1 MALIDGKSSV
11 IPSCL
16 VKSRLLLPRSGVA
29 VSTTLLL
36 ALAAIAAPKPSVM
49 DAEPATPYVWRIV
62 LHTPTHPLVTPAFR
76 DQLAR
81 EVKAAL
87 VPAVGEIARV
97 EVVDLASI
105 SPKKWEPL
113 WTAFVEKGSDAL
125 ESQEFRSLTGV
136 KTHFLRVEVRDTG
149 FHLEARQHDGSTGL
163 VSPVLRSKDT
173 PTADT
178 VGRLTGLTLAKDFG
192 PVGTIIDS
200 DPKEGTATVKFRGGT
215 LPGFEKFVQVGDVF
229 AVSMI
234 RETPAP
240 TPSVKGA
247 PKPPPVKVAK
257 PWGDYAVLKVSGPLR
272 DGTCECKVFNPLV
285 QNPLPVGKS
294 TVGYRCL
301 KLATQEAP
309 IQIRVVDMKG
319 NPPPAGALIRVW
331 ANDFEFTRRP
341 DPRDALESRD
351 GTFRSARA
359 MRHVACVT
367 VGLGSTREVRFP
379 RAVLGAGLIT
389 LQFEVDETQAAKAAF
404 ERDCDDFRNRVV
416 EARTAQAALFDALTV
431 LIPKGKFQDALERA
445 TAGLKSAEDADK
457 QLTEDMTKL
466 RESSHA
472 ADAMPAALLASAA
485 GQIQIVRGGM
495 PVLKDRIEDLK
506 LQIEKAKDPVRFEKE
521 FRAKEI
527 TSRIRQLIEAGD
539 ITDAIALYDQLFEVS
554 KSDDAKTLKSKLEK
568 EWEPKTDEVKQAREV
583 VSEVWKKASTVADY
597 KDAAPKLSA
606 AADVL
611 IREND
616 RLGLRNLIGAID
628 PAYVRLKEQAD
639 LLDGGS
645 DADRATLTELKAV
658 ADAVRA
664 IESKARAAVVKLDG
678 AKP

>member
-1 MALIDGKSSV
+1 MS
-11 IPSCL
+11 P
-16 VKSRLLLPRSGVA
+16 A
-29 VSTTLLL
+29 VLL
-36 ALAAIAAPKPSVM
+36 ALAAVAAPKPAPL
-49 DAEPATPYVWRIV
+49 DAEPAVPYVWRVV

-76 DQLAR
+76 NQLVR
-81 EVKAAL
+81 DVKAAL
-87 VPAVGEIARV
+87 VPAVGDLART
-97 EVVDLASI
+97 EVVDLASV
-105 SPKKWEPL
+105 PANKWEPL
-113 WTAFVEKGSDAL
+113 WAAFAEKGWDAL
-125 ESQEFRSLTGV
+125 DAAEFRTLTGV
-136 KTHFLRVEVRDTG
+136 KTHFLRVEFRDTG

-163 VSPVLRSKDT
+163 VSPVLRAKDA
-173 PTADT
+173 PTSDT
-178 VGRLTGLTLAKDFG
+178 VGRLAGLTLAKDFG
-192 PVGTIIDS
+192 PVGTVVDS

-215 LPGFEKFVQVGDVF
+215 LPGFDKFVQPGDVF
-229 AVSMI
+229 AVAMI
-234 RETPAP
+234 RETPA
-240 TPSVKGA
+240 SGA
-247 PKPPPVKVAK
+247 ASARRGPPIQVAK
-257 PWGDYAVLKVSGPLR
+257 PWGDYAVLKVAGPLR
-272 DGTCECKVFNPLV
+272 DGACECKVFNPLV
-285 QNPLPVGKS
+285 QNPLPIGKS

-309 IQIRVVDMKG
+309 VQVRVVDPKG

-341 DPRDALESRD
+341 DPRDALEFRD
-351 GTFRSARA
+351 GVFRSARP
-359 MRHVACVT
+359 MRHVACLT

-379 RAVLGAGLIT
+379 RAVLGAGPIV

-404 ERDCDDFRNRVV
+404 ERDCDDFRTRVV

-431 LIPKGKFQDALERA
+431 LIPKGKHQEALDRA
-445 TAGLKSAEDADK
+445 AAGLKSAEDADK
-457 QLTEDMTKL
+457 QLTEDLTKL
-466 RESSHA
+466 RESPHA

-527 TSRIRQLIEAGD
+527 TGRIRQLIEAGD
-539 ITDAIALYDQLFEVS
+539 VTDAIALYDQLYEVT
-554 KSDDAKTLKSKLEK
+554 KSDEAKTLKAKLQQ
-568 EWEPKTDEVKQAREV
+568 EWEPKSDDVKQARAV
-583 VSEVWKKASTVADY
+583 VSDVWKKAGTVAEY

-611 IREND
+611 IREGD
-616 RLGLRNLIGAID
+616 RLGLRHLIGAID

-645 DADRATLTELKAV
+645 DADRAALTELKAV

-664 IESKARAAVVKLDG
+664 IEAKARAAVIKLDG